1 LSSYLIVDVGDLKTR
16 VALIEERGGRHILR
30 GVDEAG
36 TTVEPPAL
44 DVNLGIEKAVEN
56 LEASTRLKFTIP
68 EEAADRFLCTSSSGG
83 GLHMIVAGL
92 VSIMSAE
99 SGKRAALGAGAHLI
113 DVFSIDDGRQKFQ
126 RVERMRALRPDMFLL
141 TGGTDGGAVK
151 QVVDMAEAIGTAG
164 IKPRFGGEYKLPV
177 VFAGNVETRDEISET
192 LGEERHALKMVDNV
206 RPVIERENLGPAREG
221 IYNAYMEHIIIH
233 SPGYGD
239 LSKRVDERIIPS
251 QAAIGEILH
260 AYALE
265 RRVSLLGVDIG
276 SATTDIYSVHNGV
289 FNRSLNA
296 DLGMRYGLGNI
307 MKEAGAKKILRWL
320 PEEIG
325 EGDLRDTLWNMM
337 LRHAD
342 QFTAQE
348 NLIRSAAA
356 REAIRLGFESH
367 RTIAS
372 RLKGTRI
379 PRTISDIFDQALVD
393 SFLSDMTA
401 FRVIVGRGR
410 MLSTTSHMQAA
421 QILVDGVQPEGVTE
435 IYLDK
440 LGLLP
445 HLGILSRVDMKA
457 AYQVLNEEGLTSL
470 GSCIAPRGTSK
481 VGEEVVTITL
491 DEPDGSKTVKTLNS
505 GEYVTIP
512 LEAGA
517 EADVEIRP
525 TKRYDVGLGRGKVL
539 NARVIGGSVGLIVDA
554 RGRPMNVYPRDS
566 GISEWHEV
574 PVTKVGEPNMDDGG
588 H

>member
-1 LSSYLIVDVGDLKTR
+1 LSSYLIVDVDDLMTR
-16 VALIEERGGRHILR
+16 VALIEERGGRYILR

-56 LEASTRLKFTIP
+56 LEASTGLKLTIP
-68 EEAADRFLCTSSSGG
+68 EETADRFLCASSSGE

-164 IKPRFGGEYKLPV
+164 IRPRFGGEYKLPV
-177 VFAGNVETRDEISET
+177 IFAGNVDTRVAISET
-192 LGEERHALKMVDNV
+192 LSEKRHALKMVDNV
-206 RPVIERENLGPAREG
+206 RPVIDRENLGPAREG

-265 RRVSLLGVDIG
+265 RGVSLLGVDIG

-296 DLGMRYGLGNI
+296 DLGMSYGLGNI
-307 MKEAGAKKILRWL
+307 MKEAGADKLLRWL
-320 PEEIG
+320 PEEI
-325 EGDLRDTLWNMM
+325 EEADLRDTLWNMM
-337 LRHAD
+337 LRQAD
-342 QFTAQE
+342 QYSAQE
-348 NLIRSAAA
+348 NLIRSAAV
-356 REAIRLGFESH
+356 REAIRLGIESH

-410 MLSTTSHMQAA
+410 MLSTTSHVQAA

-435 IYLDK
+435 IHLDK

-457 AYQVLNEEGLTSL
+457 AYQVLNEEGLTPL
-470 GSCIAPRGTSK
+470 GTCIAPRGTSK
-481 VGEEVVTITL
+481 DREEVVTITL

-505 GEYVTIP
+505 GESVTIP

-517 EADVEIRP
+517 EADVEIQP

-539 NARVIGGSVGLIVDA
+539 NARVIGGSVGLIIDA
-554 RGRPMNVYPRDS
+554 RGRPLKVFPRDS

-574 PVTKVGEPNMDDGG
+574 LVTKVGEQNMDDGG